1 MQVKGI
7 SRPVLVAL
15 IVVALL
21 LFAAGAVWALSWATH
36 HTDSRTRVFPAG
48 SAIDVQLRAGDIR
61 IVGSERPDV
70 RLTSK
75 ERRSMFGTPHVR
87 VGYES
92 GRLRLDSH
100 CSGADLVG
108 SGCAVSYVL
117 EVPRAMAVHL
127 AASSG
132 DVDAIDLGGPLRVS
146 VSSGDVD
153 VIAPSGDIVA
163 RTSSG
168 DIHIRATDAQDVKAV
183 ATSGDVHVI
192 VPDRTYA
199 LFTRSTSGDRHLDV
213 REDPRSPRH
222 IDAETTS
229 GDVHVQ
235 RDG

>member
-1 MQVKGI
+1 MEVKGI
-7 SRPVLVAL
+7 SRGALIAL

-21 LFAAGAVWALSWATH
+21 ILATGIVWVLAWVTH
-36 HTDSRTRVFPAG
+36 HTDKHTRTLPAG
-48 SAIDVQLRAGDIR
+48 SAIDVQVRAGDVE
-61 IVGSERPDV
+61 IVGSERSDV
-70 RLTSK
+70 RLTTK
-75 ERRSMFGTPHVR
+75 ARRSMFGTPHMR
-87 VGYES
+87 VQYED

-117 EVPRAMAVHL
+117 EVPRGMAVRL

-132 DVDAIDLGGPLRVS
+132 DVHAVDIGGPLRVS
-146 VSSGDVD
+146 VTSGDVD
-153 VIAPSGDIVA
+153 VIAPSGDIEA

-168 DIHIRATDAQDVKAV
+168 DIHIRAIDAQDVKAV

-199 LFTRSTSGDRHLDV
+199 LFTRATSGDRSLDV
-213 REDPRSPRH
+213 REDPRAPRH

-229 GDVHVQ
+229 GDVHVE
-235 RDG
+235 RD